1 LRFGLK
7 SLPVRAIASER
18 ERKVRFLDVLTDR
31 VGVAVLVV
39 VVMEGM
45 IYAEWEGYIGN
56 DVVSEMWWVGLS
68 ISCDRSG

>member
-18 ERKVRFLDVLTDR
+18 ERKVRPLDVLDDR
-31 VGVAVLVV
+31 VGAVVLVVVV

-45 IYAEWEGYIGN
+45 IY
-56 DVVSEMWWVGLS
+56 VM
-68 ISCDRSG
+68 

>member
-45 IYAEWEGYIGN
+45 IYAE
-56 DVVSEMWWVGLS
+56 
-68 ISCDRSG
+68 